1 MHAMLLLMLLVLLLL
16 VLLRL
21 VWDSVHLTRQGPAPA
36 AMVKQRC

>member
-21 VWDSVHLTRQGPAPA
+21 VWDSVHLMHRGPAPA
-36 AMVKQRC
+36 SMVNQRR